1 MPRKSN
7 KDKIII
13 LVILNKSIY
22 TWEQISLVII
32 QHQTQK
38 LTQIDYKSKCKNHR
52 KDLCNFGAKSTK
64 KHKPLKLMNLSKL
77 KMFALQINVKGKK
90 GKP

>member
-1 MPRKSN
+1 MPRKSD

-13 LVILNKSIY
+13 LVILNNSIY
-22 TWEQISLVII
+22 TWEQISLVVI

-64 KHKPLKLMNLSKL
+64 KTQTIKIDG
-77 KMFALQINVKGKK
+77 FIQIKNVCSSNKY
-90 GKP
+90 